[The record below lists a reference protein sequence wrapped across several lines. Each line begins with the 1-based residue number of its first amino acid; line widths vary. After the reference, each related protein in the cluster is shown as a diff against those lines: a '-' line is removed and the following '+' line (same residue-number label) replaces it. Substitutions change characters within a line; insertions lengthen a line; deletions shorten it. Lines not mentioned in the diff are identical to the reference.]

1 MSNSHSDSVGATH
14 PPRDADAEP
23 GEVLDLDTRFGL
35 AAFGSERV
43 DDASTPSTPP
53 GPTAESIAAGPE
65 RIPPVPEP
73 RTSARELASGP
84 FPPNRH
90 TIEPRP
96 GATLESEPLRSVN
109 DHGAGAVGP
118 AVEGWWPAGLRPA
131 ESFTPKPEPAHLGRW
146 AVPATVAIVL
156 LAILTGS
163 IWAQR
168 RASAAAPLTAGELTV
183 DSTPVGARVIIGGK
197 DRGVTPLS
205 LALAPGTYEL
215 ELRAGSE
222 RHVFAVR
229 VKAGGTTSQ
238 HVILRQSAAA
248 ATPGTLRVTSE
259 PPSAAVAVDG
269 RGKGTTPV
277 LITDLAPGAHE
288 VVVTGTTGSVR
299 QRVNV
304 DAAVTTT
311 VMVPLPR
318 PGPAQSTGGW
328 LSITAPLELQVFEGG
343 RLVGTTMVNPL
354 MLPTGTHN
362 LRLTDDAAG
371 VDITR
376 SVRIERGQT
385 ARLPISLPLG
395 TLSINAVPWATVSV
409 DGRAVGETPLGGV
422 ELSPGPHEVVFT
434 HPDLGE
440 RRQQVTVRSGGAT
453 RLSVD
458 LRR

>member
-43 DDASTPSTPP
+43 DDASTVSPPP
-53 GPTAESIAAGPE
+53 GPTAASSAAGPE

-84 FPPNRH
+84 FPPNRN
-90 TIEPRP
+90 TIDPRP
-96 GATLESEPLRSVN
+96 GATLESEPLGPVN
-109 DHGAGAVGP
+109 DHGAGAVG
-118 AVEGWWPAGLRPA
+118 AVQEWWPAGLRPA
-131 ESFTPKPEPAHLGRW
+131 ESLTPKPAHLGRW

-205 LALAPGTYEL
+205 LALAPGVYEL
-215 ELRAGSE
+215 ELRAGNE
-222 RHVFAVR
+222 RHVVAVR

-238 HVILRQSAAA
+238 HVILRQTAAA
-248 ATPGTLRVTSE
+248 APGTLRVTSE

-277 LITDLAPGAHE
+277 LITDLAPGSHE
-288 VVVTGTTGSVR
+288 VVVTGTSGSVR

-304 DAAVTTT
+304 DAAATTT

-318 PGPAQSTGGW
+318 PEPAQSTGGW

-343 RLVGTTMVNPL
+343 RLLGTTMVNPL

-362 LRLTDDAAG
+362 LRLTDGAAG

-440 RRQQVTVRSGGAT
+440 RRQQVMVRSGGAT